1 MLKIKLLN
9 FVFLFLCSLS
19 IWRVGFAPS
28 LISLLPFS
36 ISWELETTVRLSTQ
50 THTGAQCLQKVRS
63 RVAMHGIHTPRP
75 TPLKKQKKKPP
86 APLFCHSPD
95 GGTPKSRPWC
105 GILRSSVPSALPEVF
120 AAENG
125 QRFRNF
131 SFALWTTPPAT
142 PPSHNL
148 RPTPLPL
155 VSVFVVVVRLSVCYD
170 LYWFY

>member
-1 MLKIKLLN
+1 MLKSKLLN

-28 LISLLPFS
+28 LISLFPFS

-63 RVAMHGIHTPRP
+63 RVAMHGIHTPPDPPRKSKKRNPLRP
-75 TPLKKQKKKPP
+75 C
-86 APLFCHSPD
+86 FV
-95 GGTPKSRPWC
+95 
-105 GILRSSVPSALPEVF
+105 ILRSEGRQSLGHGAEFSAVQFRPHCLKFLRPKMGNVFGILVSLCEQPLLP
-120 AAENG
+120 
-125 QRFRNF
+125 
-131 SFALWTTPPAT
+131 
-142 PPSHNL
+142 PPSL
-148 RPTPLPL
+148 PQRPTPLPL